1 VSRLEHLPAAGG
13 ISSNARVRRR
23 RIRRDVGP
31 RREHAHGYRGQLG
44 YPDRLRL
51 VCWQCLRA
59 GWDGVPTR
67 NQRAYGGDVEPVC
80 DAHATPGRS
89 FGREIEPERLQQMV
103 LSAYAVDLL
112 PLEALHR
119 AGFRS
124 VPVPPSRL
132 VPAAR
137 AELRQ
142 LRRRWSGVGALA
154 SLLAGLLFVR
164 ALALFPSTGPGE
176 RSDSVGVAAPIAVTS
191 RSPAKGRTS
200 RRLGKHAS
208 SSRRTGRPH
217 P

>member
-1 VSRLEHLPAAGG
+1 MWG
-13 ISSNARVRRR
+13 RV
-23 RIRRDVGP
+23 V
-31 RREHAHGYRGQLG
+31 EHARGYRGQLG

-51 VCWQCLRA
+51 VCRHCLRA

-80 DAHATPGRS
+80 ATLTRRPAARS
-89 FGREIEPERLQQMV
+89 DVRSNRSGSSMV

-154 SLLAGLLFVR
+154 SLLAALLFVR
-164 ALALFPSTGPGE
+164 ALGLFPSTGPGE
-176 RSDSVGVAAPIAVTS
+176 RSDSVGVAAPIAVDE
-191 RSPAKGRTS
+191 PFPGQE
-200 RRLGKHAS
+200 
-208 SSRRTGRPH
+208 PH
-217 P
+217 IVPGQARFVVATYWAA